1 MLNLNE
7 VVNIQT
13 NIGLITENLNLKEYV
28 ANAIKGSFRAKCSKR
43 CNSGNKCAARCCNTL
58 QPAYLESVLYNL
70 ISNAIRYSNP
80 EKDRCKD

>member
-28 ANAIKGSFRAKCSKR
+28 ANAIKSSFRDKVQQKM
-43 CNSGNKCAARCCNTL
+43 
-58 QPAYLESVLYNL
+58 Q
-70 ISNAIRYSNP
+70 
-80 EKDRCKD
+80 

>member
-28 ANAIKGSFRAKCSKR
+28 ANAIKVLKGKCSKR

-58 QPAYLESVLYNL
+58 TLL
-70 ISNAIRYSNP
+70 I
-80 EKDRCKD
+80 

>member
-28 ANAIKGSFRAKCSKR
+28 ANAIKSSRGK
-43 CNSGNKCAARCCNTL
+43 L
-58 QPAYLESVLYNL
+58 QQ
-70 ISNAIRYSNP
+70 
-80 EKDRCKD
+80 KMQ

>member
-28 ANAIKGSFRAKCSKR
+28 ANAIKVLSGQSAAKDAIVET
-43 CNSGNKCAARCCNTL
+43 NVPPDA
-58 QPAYLESVLYNL
+58 VIHYNL
-70 ISNAIRYSNP
+70 LI
-80 EKDRCKD
+80 